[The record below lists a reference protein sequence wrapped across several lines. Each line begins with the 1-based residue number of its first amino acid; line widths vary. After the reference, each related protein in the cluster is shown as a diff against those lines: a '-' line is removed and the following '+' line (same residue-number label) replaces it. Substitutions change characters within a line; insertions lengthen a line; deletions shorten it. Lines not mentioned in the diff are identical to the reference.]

1 MGKLL
6 KNIKAKRLERKAE
19 RKAKKET
26 QQALKKAK
34 KEAKIEKI
42 QAKANVKNAK
52 AESIANG
59 TYQSPLQSLVG
70 GATNLVGSL
79 IGVDTTTP
87 ETIETSETTET
98 PKNKNLVA
106 WIGGGVVGLFLLILG
121 IVNLIKK

>member
-6 KNIKAKRLERKAE
+6 KNLKSKRQEKKAA

-26 QQALKKAK
+26 KQALKKAK

-42 QAKANVKNAK
+42 QSKANVKNAK

-79 IGVDTTTP
+79 IGVDTVTP
-87 ETIETSETTET
+87 ETPETPETTET

-121 IVNLIKK
+121 IVKIFKK